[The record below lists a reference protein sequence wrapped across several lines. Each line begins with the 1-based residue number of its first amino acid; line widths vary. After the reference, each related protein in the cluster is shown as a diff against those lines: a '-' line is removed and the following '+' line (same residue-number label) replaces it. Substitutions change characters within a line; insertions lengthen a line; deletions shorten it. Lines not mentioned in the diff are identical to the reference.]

1 MTVNQLKMQKIV
13 SISSHKYSVKTRTS
27 FYFLH
32 CHGYVSLLRINLS
45 RYKIQRSFLCLGWQ
59 VYGEDTA

>member
-1 MTVNQLKMQKIV
+1 MQKIV
-13 SISSHKYSVKTRTS
+13 CISSHKYSVKTRTS

-32 CHGYVSLLRINLS
+32 CHGYVSLSRINLS
-45 RYKIQRSFLCLGWQ
+45 RYKTQRSFLCLGWQ